1 VVLFRITDAM
11 TTTAADHQ
19 PLWLAMHNA
28 GMNSPGTPVDAIAAE
43 IEALRDWL
51 ELYFEDDLPASIYNC
66 LTTELLEALDA
77 TDVEALAAPTRPA
90 TLQLTADQQ
99 AAIEGILQDITKPNA
114 TPVLCGYAGTGKTVT
129 TAALVSRLADM
140 GNRVVVATPTHKARS
155 QVERALANCGA
166 EGFEAVTVAR
176 LLGLKQ
182 VRDRQTGKETFKP
195 DSAGKNMLSKTEEW
209 DDEEKEMV
217 KIRRIDIVVVD
228 ETSMLSSE
236 LYDLLLRELEG
247 RPVVFVGD
255 DRQLLPVKETEV
267 CKAFTNGSSLYRL
280 TEVLRHDGAILNLAT
295 ATRQMALG
303 RARFASADGGGSRV
317 VAYRSRDQW
326 GEALLEMAASNEAMS
341 NPDFCRALAW
351 TNDSVNMINT
361 RIHQRRYGVDAPQFV
376 EGMTCVTVDAIPD
389 PMGAAPLLN
398 STVDVLIQEAIRE
411 SHRFVG
417 TGDLLTNEP
426 WDTWE
431 LTVTGDFAM
440 AKTFRVIAAEDEQ
453 RWYKWLKDLADEAR
467 DASGKARSELWDLFF
482 RRKDC
487 VGKLQPASALTVHKS
502 QGSTFQHVFLH
513 WDIDGRG
520 SQPTATQNQLSY
532 VGITRAAESLHVV
545 GDR

>member
-1 VVLFRITDAM
+1 M
-11 TTTAADHQ
+11 TTTPEVDQ
-19 PLWLAMHNA
+19 PLWLAMHSA
-28 GMNSPGTPVDAIAAE
+28 GMNAPGTPIDAIAAE
-43 IEALRDWL
+43 IYAMAEWL
-51 ELYFEDDLPASIYNC
+51 EWQFEDELPASIYNC
-66 LTTELLEALDA
+66 LMDQAMAARGAAQDEPDA
-77 TDVEALAAPTRPA
+77 QVARPD

-99 AAIEGILQDITKPNA
+99 AAIQGILQDITHPGA

-140 GNRVVVATPTHKARS
+140 GKRVVVATPTHKARS
-155 QVERALANCGA
+155 QVERALAKCGA

-209 DDEEKEMV
+209 DDDEKEMV
-217 KIRRIDIVVVD
+217 KVRRIDVVVVD

-236 LYDLLLRELEG
+236 LYDLLLRELKG

-280 TEVLRHDGAILNLAT
+280 IEVLRHDGAILNLAT

-341 NPDFCRALAW
+341 DPDFCRALAW

-361 RIHQRRYGVDAPQFV
+361 RIHQRRYGMDAPQFV

-389 PMGAAPLLN
+389 PMGTAPLLN
-398 STVDVLIQEAIRE
+398 STVDVLVQEATRE
-411 SHRFVG
+411 PRKF
-417 TGDLLTNEP
+417 TGDLLTDEP
-426 WDTWE
+426 WDTWD

-453 RWYKWLKDLADEAR
+453 RWQKWLKDLADEAR
-467 DASGKARSELWDLFF
+467 ESSGQKRSELWDLFF

-487 VGKLQPASALTVHKS
+487 VGNLQPASALTVHKS

-513 WDIDGRG
+513 WDIDGKG
-520 SQPTATQNQLSY
+520 SQPTAVQNQLSY

>member
-1 VVLFRITDAM
+1 M

-28 GMNSPGTPVDAIAAE
+28 GMNAPGTPVDAIAAE

-51 ELYFEDDLPASIYNC
+51 ELHFEDDLPASIYNC
-66 LTTELLEALDA
+66 LTTELLEALEA
-77 TDVEALAAPTRPA
+77 TDFEAPAAPTRPA

-99 AAIEGILQDITKPNA
+99 AAIEGILQDIAKPNA

-140 GNRVVVATPTHKARS
+140 GKRVVVATPTHKARS

-209 DDEEKEMV
+209 DEEEKRPV
-217 KIRRIDIVVVD
+217 KIRPIDIVIVD
-228 ETSMLSSE
+228 ETSMVNSE
-236 LYDLLLRELEG
+236 LYDLLLRELKN

-255 DRQLLPVKETEV
+255 DRQLLPVGEDEA
-267 CKAFTNGSSLYRL
+267 CKAFINGSSLYRL

-326 GEALLEMAASNEAMS
+326 GGALLEMAASQEAMS
-341 NPDFCRALAW
+341 DPDFCRALAW

-398 STVDVLIQEAIRE
+398 STVDVLIQEAIQE
-411 SHRFVG
+411 PHKF
-417 TGDLLTNEP
+417 TGDLLTDEP

-453 RWYKWLKDLADEAR
+453 RWQKWLKDLADEAR
-467 DASGKARSELWDLFF
+467 DASGQKRSELWDLFF
-482 RRKDC
+482 KRKDC

-513 WDIDGRG
+513 WDIDGNG
-520 SQPTATQNQLSY
+520 SQPTAVQNQLSY